1 MLIKEIIEN
10 IEPGSLLIVHASFK
24 ASKDEGVSPAQMIA
38 MLQERLTPE
47 GTLMMPTFTYNYSGA
62 GLPPYDPA
70 TSVGIE
76 NGILSETFRQT
87 PGVLRSENPTYSVA
101 AWGKHAE
108 LLTREAKP
116 WAGLGHKS
124 SYEYAYK
131 NGAKILLFNVRN
143 NRNSMLHYAE
153 VAAGLPYNDIPFR
166 ECWGR
171 TANTIKGELVL
182 AAEYPACSEEFIKFD
197 DLFVKEGFAEKFGN
211 SMLIDGVKMVDYVV
225 AEMQKTPDMMLCHDW
240 CCEPCVLRRRRLRE
254 HGLI

>member
-87 PGVLRSENPTYSVA
+87 PGVLRSENPT
-101 AWGKHAE
+101 
-108 LLTREAKP
+108 
-116 WAGLGHKS
+116 
-124 SYEYAYK
+124 
-131 NGAKILLFNVRN
+131 
-143 NRNSMLHYAE
+143 
-153 VAAGLPYNDIPFR
+153 
-166 ECWGR
+166 
-171 TANTIKGELVL
+171 
-182 AAEYPACSEEFIKFD
+182 
-197 DLFVKEGFAEKFGN
+197 
-211 SMLIDGVKMVDYVV
+211 
-225 AEMQKTPDMMLCHDW
+225 
-240 CCEPCVLRRRRLRE
+240 
-254 HGLI
+254 